1 MNKQLIVSSLLAG
14 FVGVSLAGS
23 AGAAVQPGN
32 YQTHV
37 LPSTTRI
44 DNEPAKTDSA
54 PAEGLENVAA
64 QRAQPA
70 IYQDGVQPSTTRR
83 DISAAP
89 KTHRNEVAVNHTQR
103 R

>member
-1 MNKQLIVSSLLAG
+1 MNKQLIVSSLFIGLIGTA
-14 FVGVSLAGS
+14 LAGS
-23 AGAAVQPGN
+23 ATAAVPAGN

-44 DNEPAKTDSA
+44 DPEPAKTDSA
-54 PAEGLENVAA
+54 PAEGLANVASG
-64 QRAQPA
+64 RAQPA
-70 IYQDGVQPSTTRR
+70 TYQDGVQPSTTRR

-89 KTHRNEVAVNHTQR
+89 KSHRNDFAANRPQR